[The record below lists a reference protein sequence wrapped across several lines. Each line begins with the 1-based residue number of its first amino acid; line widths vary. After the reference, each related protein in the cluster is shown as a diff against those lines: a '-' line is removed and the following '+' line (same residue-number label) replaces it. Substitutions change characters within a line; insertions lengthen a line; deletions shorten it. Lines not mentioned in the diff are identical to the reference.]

1 MNTSSIISTLRKMWA
16 LLTWEDRARWIV
28 IAGFAMVTSVF
39 EMLTA
44 TMVVIFGQV
53 LTNPQAGAGYMAR
66 IGVYEDM
73 SSGEIVVFFA
83 GLCGVVYLIKN
94 IVAGCEA
101 FFQNFTI
108 QNMGY
113 HFKNKLLARYA
124 DIDYAVYLTRNSSYG
139 LTVVGT
145 DSELTFSSAML
156 SFATILSETVVFACL
171 VGFIIYMNPPLA
183 LVIFS
188 LLSVIAAVV
197 ARYLLPQFYRWGK
210 RSQDAA
216 LSSWQNLMQFFHAY
230 KEIILMGKEDHF
242 IDAYKQY
249 SYKKS
254 RVHALQT
261 STNVLPRL
269 VIEVLFIGLFV
280 VAVSFLAFKQ
290 ADAMVM
296 IGVLGGYMYAGF
308 RLMPGLN
315 RIIGQLNQLKAVTPS
330 VDRVY
335 DEYITQPTYGDY
347 KDVPDFHFDREL
359 RFDGVGYVYPQ
370 TDRPVLQ
377 DVSFA
382 ISKGACIGIIG
393 KTGSG
398 KSTLIDLLLGLLK
411 PSSGAITVD
420 GNYPV
425 SSRQWHQQVGYVPQS
440 IYLIDDTIAANIA
453 FGVGVRHI
461 EQKRLNSAIDDAQLR
476 PLLEK
481 LPEKENTV
489 VGERGVRLSGGERQR
504 IAIARA
510 LYRQPQVLI
519 FDEAT
524 SALDHDTEEKLMET
538 IHAISGGH
546 TVIMVAHRIST
557 LQKCDYIYKMDE
569 GRLLGTVSYGELKQA

>member
-1 MNTSSIISTLRKMWA
+1 MWG
-16 LLTWEDRARWIV
+16 LLTWEDRLRWAG

-44 TMVVIFGQV
+44 TVVVLFGQV
-53 LTNPQAGAGYMAR
+53 LTNPQAGTEYLAR
-66 IGVYEDM
+66 IGIHGDFQPGQV
-73 SSGEIVVFFA
+73 IVFFA
-83 GLCGVVYLIKN
+83 LLCGAVYLVKN

-108 QNMGY
+108 QSMGY

-124 DIDYAVYLTRNSSYG
+124 DFDYATHLTRNSSYG
-139 LTVVGT
+139 FSVVGT
-145 DSELTFSSAML
+145 DSELTFSTAML
-156 SFATILSETVVFACL
+156 SFAAILSETIIFTCL

-188 LLSVIAAVV
+188 LGAVIAIFV
-197 ARYLLPQFYRWGK
+197 AKFMLPHFYRWGK
-210 RSQDAA
+210 SSQDAA
-216 LSSWQNLMQFFHAY
+216 LLSGQNLMQFFHAH
-230 KEIILMGKEDHF
+230 KEIVLMGKEDHF
-242 IDAYKQY
+242 IGAYKSQ

-254 RVHALQT
+254 RVQAIQT

-280 VAVSFLAFKQ
+280 TAVSFLAFKEPN
-290 ADAMVM
+290 AMGM
-296 IGVLGGYMYAGF
+296 IGVLAGYMYAGF

-315 RIIGQLNQLKAVTPS
+315 RIIGQLNQFKAVTPS

-335 DEYITQPTYGDY
+335 DEYITQPMHGHY
-347 KDVPDFHFDREL
+347 KDVPDFRFDHDL
-359 RFDGVGYVYPQ
+359 RFENVSYAYPQ
-370 TDRPVLQ
+370 TERLALQ
-377 DVSFA
+377 DVSLTLA
-382 ISKGACIGIIG
+382 KGECVGIVG
-393 KTGSG
+393 QTGSG

-411 PSSGAITVD
+411 PTSGSITVD
-420 GNYPV
+420 GGYPV
-425 SSRQWHQQVGYVPQS
+425 ASRQWHQQVGYVPQA

-453 FGVGVRHI
+453 FGVDATDI
-461 EQKRLNSAIDDAQLR
+461 DQARLNKAIDDAQLR
-476 PLLEK
+476 TLLDK
-481 LPEKENTV
+481 LPEKEKTF

-524 SALDHDTEEKLMET
+524 SALDSGTEEKLMET
-538 IHAISGGH
+538 IHAISQNH

-557 LQKCDYIYKMDE
+557 LQKCSRIYKME
-569 GRLLGTVSYGELKQA
+569 GGHLLGVVSYQELKQA